1 MNSIRLRMIA
11 LRSAM
16 QQMLRMPLSSLL
28 NTIVIGIAASFPL
41 GLYTLLFN
49 VDSLLGQLPQQY
61 EITIFLRTS
70 ATPVDIK
77 QVQTLLRNQ
86 PDLAQAS
93 LITRDQAL
101 QTMKSGTLGAMID
114 ALPENPLPDAFNLTP
129 STSDPERLQKLVTT
143 IGNWPQVE
151 SIQHDSDWA
160 KRLAALLDFGRQLT
174 VLLAAALGTALLV
187 IASNAIRMQVLTRN
201 DEIEVSK
208 LIGATNTFIRRPFAY
223 FGLLQGA
230 CGGLLAIGC
239 VVLAMHL
246 ISPNVNQVASLYAAS
261 FALRLPE
268 PLILLA
274 AIAITSLLCWIGALL
289 AVNRHLRQLDHQQG

>member
-49 VDSLLGQLPQQY
+49 VDSLLGQLPQQNQ
-61 EITIFLRTS
+61 ITIFLKTS

-101 QTMKSGTLGAMID
+101 HTLMSGKLGPMID
-114 ALPENPLPDAFNLTP
+114 AVPESPLPDAFNLTP